1 MSERSDKAVV
11 LVVDDSADTVE
22 VLKRNLQGRGLEV
35 LTASSVGPA
44 VGALGQ
50 HKVDLVITDMRMPG
64 GSGLALIRHV
74 SENLPDTEVLVITGY
89 ATVEGA
95 VEALKAGAE
104 NYLAKPF
111 TDSELFS
118 AVDAAFAK
126 LGVRRAVREA
136 ETSATLA
143 RWGLVGACE
152 AMCAV
157 ARALDRF
164 SGTSQPVLVSGESGT
179 GRRHVARALHRAAGR
194 GTGPF
199 VELDAGVATP
209 EELRRELGGDGL
221 LTSGR
226 APGEG
231 VTLYISGITDV
242 PIAVQEHLLDALEGE
257 GEAGEDRPRTRLVV
271 SSPLPVPSAA
281 SDGLLHPSL
290 QARVVNLP
298 PLRERGDDVILLAL
312 HFLGEA
318 AARARRVTPVL
329 DEAVLRAL
337 SSHDWPGNVGE
348 LRDLMLALSLGGI
361 GRVGVSD
368 LPPVLRFTARGEP
381 AASRSLA
388 EVEWDHLQAVMAEVG
403 GNKSRA
409 AEILGIDRKTLRE
422 KLRRKMAD

>member
-1 MSERSDKAVV
+1 VSERPGKAVV
-11 LVVDDSADTVE
+11 LVVDDAADTVE
-22 VLKRNLQGRGLEV
+22 VLRRNLQGRGLEV

-64 GSGLALIRHV
+64 ESGLALIRHV

-111 TDSELFS
+111 TDSELFA

-136 ETSATLA
+136 ETRAARA
-143 RWGLVGACE
+143 RWGLVGECE
-152 AMCAV
+152 ALRAV
-157 ARALDRF
+157 ARSLDRC
-164 SGTSQPVLVSGESGT
+164 SRTSQPVLVSGESGT
-179 GRRHVARALHRAAGR
+179 GRRHVARALHRAAGH
-194 GTGPF
+194 GAGPF
-199 VELDAGVATP
+199 VELDGGVATP
-209 EELRRELGGDGL
+209 EELRRELGSDGR
-221 LTSGR
+221 LTGGR
-226 APGEG
+226 TLGEDA
-231 VTLYISGITDV
+231 TLYISNLTDV
-242 PIAVQEHLLDALEGE
+242 PISLQGHVLDALEGAGAAE
-257 GEAGEDRPRTRLVV
+257 GQRPRTRLVV
-271 SSPLPVPSAA
+271 STPLPVAGAA
-281 SDGLLHPSL
+281 SAGLLHPSL
-290 QARVVNLP
+290 QGRVVALP
-298 PLRERGDDVILLAL
+298 PLRERGDDVILLAQ

-318 AARARRVTPVL
+318 VARVRRVVPVL
-329 DEAVLRAL
+329 DEAALRAL
-337 SSHDWPGNVGE
+337 SSHDWPGNVRE
-348 LRDLMLALSLGGI
+348 LRDLMLTLSLGGI
-361 GRVGVSD
+361 ERVGISD
-368 LPPVLRFTARGEP
+368 LPSAMRFRARGEP